1 MSTEEQVG
9 YDVYNG
15 LNYINGPVYSVW
27 FPLKLALFFFFF
39 FLHNKKNLKKQKL
52 KPKTEVP
59 Q

>member
-27 FPLKLALFFFFF
+27 FPLKLALFFFF
-39 FLHNKKNLKKQKL
+39 LHNKKNPKKQKP

>member
-39 FLHNKKNLKKQKL
+39 FFAQQKK
-52 KPKTEVP
+52 P
-59 Q
+59 